1 MNPKKG
7 RLIKPT
13 LRFWN
18 IPCRKTGRPLQMFC
32 SSWKFSNEV
41 TQTLMLLFTWSQLE
55 ILEPESAQCKVFKLN
70 LIWLW
75 YWLFISGSLQL
86 TRPKPPQVLLLP
98 KNSRPKT
105 NHLKLK
111 MIPQLMWNQ
120 VNLVIKAKQLQRKLK
135 RLQKKRTSQQ
145 ILLQKKRTKIK
156 EGKVE
161 QAVCWCHQREHG
173 YYSFRP

>member
-1 MNPKKG
+1 MNFP
-7 RLIKPT
+7 

-18 IPCRKTGRPLQMFC
+18 IPCSKTGLPLQMFC
-32 SSWKFSNEV
+32 SSGKLSNEV
-41 TQTLMLLFTWSQLE
+41 TQTLSLMLLFTPQLE
-55 ILEPESAQCKVFKLN
+55 ILKPESAQCKVFQLN
-70 LIWLW
+70 PIWLQ
-75 YWLFISGSLQL
+75 YWLLISGSLQL

-98 KNSRPKT
+98 KKSRPKT
-105 NHLKLK
+105 NHLMLK

-120 VNLVIKAKQLQRKLK
+120 VNLVIKAKQLQRKLR

-161 QAVCWCHQREHG
+161 QAVC
-173 YYSFRP
+173 